1 MKILA
6 IDIGGTSIK
15 AAIAGVSNALIT
27 LSNRHTTMVDNLDM
41 KGSINIALDEYINYD
56 FEAVAISATGIISDG
71 TVIATNGK
79 IGNYEGLN
87 LKQLVNQ
94 KYDKQ
99 VVVCN
104 DVNAIGYAEM
114 PSLAEEKIH
123 LVIALGTGI
132 GGSLIYK
139 NRLLTGSTGAFAE
152 IGQLKIN
159 SNSFEELASTKALV
173 VLAKEKYSLMIGNG
187 LDFFKILNEDE
198 KAKECFSE
206 WLDNLAL
213 GLEQLLYMYNPN
225 TIILAGAI
233 SNQCELI
240 IPELYKCLSHLKPV
254 YTHEVEIKAA
264 KQYNDAGLLGAVQ
277 KLRSELC

>member
-6 IDIGGTSIK
+6 IDIGGTGIK
-15 AAIAGVSNALIT
+15 AAIANVSATSIT
-27 LSNRHTTMVDNLDM
+27 LSNCHTTAVDDSDM
-41 KGSINIALDEYINYD
+41 KNSINIALDEYINFD
-56 FEAVAISATGIISDG
+56 FDAVAISATGIISNN
-71 TVIATNGK
+71 TVIGTNGK

-94 KYDKQ
+94 KYDKH

-104 DVNAIGYAEM
+104 DVNAIGYAEK
-114 PSLAEEKIH
+114 PNLAEEKVH

-132 GGSLIYK
+132 GGCLIYK
-139 NRLLTGSTGAFAE
+139 DRLLTGSTGAFAE
-152 IGQLKIN
+152 IGQLRIN

-173 VLAKEKYSLMIGNG
+173 ALAKDKYLLTIDNG
-187 LDFFKILNEDE
+187 LQFFEILSENEI
-198 KAKECFSE
+198 ARECFSE
-206 WLDNLAL
+206 WLDNLSL

-240 IPELYKCLSHLKPV
+240 IPELYKRLSHLKPV
-254 YTHEVEIKAA
+254 YTHELTIKAA